1 MEIGTS
7 YLAGMM
13 VEKIRDKQP
22 ELNITERDVLCVKLA
37 GLCHDLGK
45 IMFTTTQQLKKLV
58 VDCL

>member
-1 MEIGTS
+1 
-7 YLAGMM
+7 M